1 MKNKK
6 GEKNMKK
13 KIMFM
18 SIVAIVAILFL
29 GGCTSN
35 SQNNNNS
42 NTNTSNPAPQ
52 QNETEVRIPISDI
65 STTAKLYS
73 YDSNGVSVRYFAVK
87 DKQGNVHVA
96 FDACDVCYEAK
107 KGYKQNGDVMQCL
120 NCGKTF
126 SITSIGTENTA
137 GGCWPSFLPMN
148 IDGNDVVI
156 KIADLELKSYMF

>member
-1 MKNKK
+1 
-6 GEKNMKK
+6 MKK
-13 KIMFM
+13 NIVF
-18 SIVAIVAILFL
+18 IGVVAIVAMVYLC
-29 GGCTSN
+29 GCTGTT
-35 SQNNNNS
+35 QDKNNS
-42 NTNTSNPAPQ
+42 NTDTNSNSEFQ

-65 STTAKLYS
+65 STTAKFYS
-73 YDSNGVSVRYFAVK
+73 YESSGVDIRYFAVK
-87 DKQGNVHVA
+87 DKQGNVHVG

-137 GGCWPSFLPMN
+137 GGCWPSYLPMN

-156 KIADLELKSYMF
+156 KITDLEAKSYMF

>member
-1 MKNKK
+1 
-6 GEKNMKK
+6 MKK
-13 KIMFM
+13 KMVLM
-18 SIVAIVAILFL
+18 SVVAVVVILFL
-29 GGCTSN
+29 GGCTST
-35 SQNNNNS
+35 QQKNNNS
-42 NTNTSNPAPQ
+42 NTNTNSNSELQ

-65 STTAKLYS
+65 STTAKFYS
-73 YDSNGVSVRYFAVK
+73 YDSNGVSVRYFTVN
-87 DKQGNVHVA
+87 DNQGNVHVA

-148 IDGNDVVI
+148 SDGNDVVI
-156 KIADLELKSYMF
+156 KIADLESKNYMF

>member
-1 MKNKK
+1 
-6 GEKNMKK
+6 MKK
-13 KIMFM
+13 KIGLI
-18 SIVAIVAILFL
+18 SIAAVVVILFL
-29 GGCTSN
+29 AGCTSN
-35 SQNNNNS
+35 SQNNDNS
-42 NTNTSNPAPQ
+42 NTNTNSNSAPQ

-65 STTAKLYS
+65 STTAKFYS
-73 YDSNGVSVRYFAVK
+73 YDSNGISVRYFAVK
-87 DKQGNVHVA
+87 DNQGNVHVA

-156 KIADLELKSYMF
+156 KIADLESKSYMF